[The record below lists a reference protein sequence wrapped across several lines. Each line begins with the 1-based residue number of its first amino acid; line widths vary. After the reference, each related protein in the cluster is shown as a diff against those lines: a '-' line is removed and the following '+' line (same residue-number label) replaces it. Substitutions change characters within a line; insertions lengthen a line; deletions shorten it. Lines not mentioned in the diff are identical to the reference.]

1 MDSTQTASLDIPELS
16 EAASVAHFFPGMA
29 NHYFLSVGQMCKV
42 GYYVTFRIDGVA
54 IYNST
59 GKTILKGQR
68 DLNTGLWRINL
79 RPDKPQPAIAAANK
93 IYELHSTRAL
103 VSYLHKA
110 MFSPTKYALLQDVK
124 RGHFT
129 TWPGLTEEAIN
140 KHLKMTPV
148 TEMGNMNQRHKNM
161 RSTTTK
167 KIMSDL
173 EDETVTPA
181 GLGTKTHLVDAVV
194 IDQGQLFMDCW
205 CPSRFCQEFPDSL
218 NPI

>member
-79 RPDKPQPAIAAANK
+79 RPDKPQPTIAAANNV
-93 IYELHSTRAL
+93 Y
-103 VSYLHKA
+103 
-110 MFSPTKYALLQDVK
+110 
-124 RGHFT
+124 
-129 TWPGLTEEAIN
+129 
-140 KHLKMTPV
+140 
-148 TEMGNMNQRHKNM
+148 
-161 RSTTTK
+161 
-167 KIMSDL
+167 
-173 EDETVTPA
+173 
-181 GLGTKTHLVDAVV
+181 
-194 IDQGQLFMDCW
+194 
-205 CPSRFCQEFPDSL
+205 
-218 NPI
+218 